1 MAETSYGE
9 DDSSTATRGGAMYT
23 QLCGFPEAEAIE
35 QTIQYNTSAE
45 QFPEHLSVAC
55 RDTLGGG

>member
-9 DDSSTATRGGAMYT
+9 DDSSTVIRGGAMYT

-35 QTIQYNTSAE
+35 QTTQYSPSAE
-45 QFPEHLSVAC
+45 WFPEHLSVAC
-55 RDTLGGG
+55 RDST